1 MITYRVP
8 ANAAGQ
14 RLDRFLVKFMPKAG
28 KGLLMKMT
36 RKKRIKLNGRRAAP
50 KDTIQEGD
58 TLTFYFSD
66 ETYAKFK
73 GETAGHTPTQNPLPE
88 TLSTLIHPPLYEDA
102 QILAVNKPAGLLTQ
116 PDHTGDPSVSDLAA
130 LFSDGTF
137 HAAPANRLD
146 RGTSGIVLIP
156 KNYDVQKKLLQS
168 IRERKAHK
176 TYLALVFGT
185 VTHSGRCDNR
195 LIREQNKTRISDTEK
210 GTDAALRYR
219 PVQSV
224 NGFTMLEVD
233 LFTGKTHQIRAQLA
247 HIGHPIVGDV
257 KYGSEK
263 SNQTLKTRYHLG
275 HPLLHAAH
283 YTLNTPTL
291 SFDIRAPIDDPAFR
305 VILDALNF
313 NV

>member
-1 MITYRVP
+1 MITYRIP

-14 RLDRFLVKFMPKAG
+14 RLDRFLVKFMPNAG
-28 KGLLMKMT
+28 KGFLMKMT
-36 RKKRIKLNGRRAAP
+36 RKKRIKLNGRRASP
-50 KDTIQEGD
+50 KETIQEGD

-73 GETAGHTPTQNPLPE
+73 DEAAEHTAAQKSLPD
-88 TLSTLIHPPLYEDA
+88 TLSALVHPPLYEDT
-102 QILAVNKPAGLLTQ
+102 QILAINKPAGLLTQ
-116 PDHTGDPSVSDLAA
+116 PDHTGDPSVADLAA
-130 LFSDGTF
+130 VFSDGTF

-156 KNYDVQKKLLQS
+156 KNYEVQKKLAQS

-185 VTHSGRCDNR
+185 VTHSGRCDDH
-195 LIREQNKTRISDTEK
+195 LMREHNKTRISDTEE
-210 GTDAALRYR
+210 GIDAALRYR
-219 PVQSV
+219 PIQTV
-224 NGFTMLEVD
+224 NGFTLLEVD

-247 HIGHPIVGDV
+247 HIGHPIVGDI

-263 SNQTLKTRYHLG
+263 SNRTLKTRYHLG

-283 YTLNTPTL
+283 YALNTPTL
-291 SFDIRAPIDDPAFR
+291 SFDIHAPIDDPAFR
-305 VILDALNF
+305 KVLDAMDF
-313 NV
+313 SI